1 MITPANSYI
10 ALDGVITSGI
20 IAAVDCKFSDCTIS
34 VRDRLVKWSSDELA
48 RSSFFTFEF
57 PVC

>member
-1 MITPANSYI
+1 MITPANTYI

-34 VRDRLVKWSSDELA
+34 VRDKLTKWSSDELA
-48 RSSFFTFEF
+48 RSSFFYI
-57 PVC
+57 